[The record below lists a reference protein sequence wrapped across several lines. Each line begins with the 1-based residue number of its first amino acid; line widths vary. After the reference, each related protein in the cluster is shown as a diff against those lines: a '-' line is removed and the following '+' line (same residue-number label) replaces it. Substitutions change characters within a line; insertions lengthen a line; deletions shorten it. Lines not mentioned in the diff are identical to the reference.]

1 MSMSGAA
8 TARTPKEKSFNAFRS
23 VALDSGSKQVPSYM
37 APTIGAV
44 VKKKEE
50 LETGRVD
57 IKEHLRGGDRVNS
70 KNRSISNGSMRRLSR
85 TLNQSQ
91 SLGQWRPTSIRDKSL
106 DKSFATPLASREP
119 TGWVALGD
127 STKSPASTSMTR
139 SSEQALINRLF
150 VEGQQKKA
158 LKK

>member
-1 MSMSGAA
+1 MSGAA

-23 VALDSGSKQVPSYM
+23 VAVESGSKQAPRYM

-57 IKEHLRGGDRVNS
+57 IKEHLRGGDRGNS
-70 KNRSISNGSMRRLSR
+70 KNRSISNGSMRGLSR
-85 TLNQSQ
+85 TLNQSH
-91 SLGQWRPTSIRDKSL
+91 SLGSQWRPTSIRDKSL
-106 DKSFATPLASREP
+106 DKSFATPLASKEP
-119 TGWVALGD
+119 TGWVALGE

-139 SSEQALINRLF
+139 
-150 VEGQQKKA
+150 
-158 LKK
+158 